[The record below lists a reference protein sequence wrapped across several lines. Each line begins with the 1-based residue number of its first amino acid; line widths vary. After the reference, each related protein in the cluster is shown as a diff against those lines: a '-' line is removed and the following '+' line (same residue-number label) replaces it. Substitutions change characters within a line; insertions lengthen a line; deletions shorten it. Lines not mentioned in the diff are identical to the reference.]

1 MRLIRVLVCFSMMMS
16 IAAVVNAQES
26 KKPEFIMK
34 MGCTV
39 MADHPYVITAKRFNE
54 LVQQRTNGRVRID
67 IFDNSQ
73 LGSER
78 DLVEGLQLGTVDLV
92 ATSTGPLGGFVPE
105 INIVDLPFLFRDKQH
120 AYKVLDGPIGQALLK
135 KFDALGI
142 HGLAYWEAGFRHI
155 INSKR
160 SVNSPKDLAGL
171 KIRVMENKVHLASF
185 KAMGANPSPMAW
197 GEVFSALQQGVLEG
211 MEGPIALVYTSK
223 LYEVQKYMSLTGHFY
238 SPGLW
243 LISMQTWAKLPAD
256 IKKVF
261 EDTSLEMTSYE
272 RSVMAEQEEKQTAML
287 KSYGME
293 VVAPDKKAFQEA
305 TKAVYEQFQPTFGKE
320 RIQQILETK

>member
-1 MRLIRVLVCFSMMMS
+1 MRLIRVLLCISMVIS
-16 IAAVVNAQES
+16 IAAAAAAQDA
-26 KKPEFIMK
+26 KQPQFVMK

-39 MADHPYVITAKRFNE
+39 MADHPYVIAAKRFNE
-54 LVQQRTNGRVRID
+54 LVQQRTNGRVKIN
-67 IFDNSQ
+67 IFENSQ

-105 INIVDLPFLFRDKQH
+105 INIVDLPFLFRDKDH
-120 AYKVLDGPIGQALLK
+120 AYKVLDGPIGQDLLK
-135 KFDALGI
+135 KFDAVGI

-155 INSKR
+155 INSKVP
-160 SVNSPKDLAGL
+160 VNSPKDLTGL

-185 KAMGANPSPMAW
+185 KAMGANPTPMAW

-243 LISMQTWAKLPAD
+243 FISMKTWAKLPDD

-261 EDTSLEMTSYE
+261 VDTSIEMTAFE
-272 RSVMAEQEEKQTAML
+272 RGVMAEQEDKQIAML
-287 KSYGME
+287 KSYGMQ
-293 VVAPDKKAFQEA
+293 VIVPDKKAFQDA
-305 TKAVYEQFQPTFGKE
+305 TKPVYEQFQSTFGKD
-320 RIQQILETK
+320 RIQQILDTK